1 MDAIPPAL
9 INGAGVVT
17 LLVGLFWMIATGRVV
32 TRREHDAVK
41 EDRDYW
47 REIAMTG
54 VSAAQKM
61 AEQKSAGIA
70 ALESVARSAAA
81 NGGDG

>member
-9 INGAGVVT
+9 LSGGGVVT
-17 LLVGLFWMIATGRVV
+17 LLVGLFWMVATGRIV

-54 VSAAQKM
+54 VSAAHKM